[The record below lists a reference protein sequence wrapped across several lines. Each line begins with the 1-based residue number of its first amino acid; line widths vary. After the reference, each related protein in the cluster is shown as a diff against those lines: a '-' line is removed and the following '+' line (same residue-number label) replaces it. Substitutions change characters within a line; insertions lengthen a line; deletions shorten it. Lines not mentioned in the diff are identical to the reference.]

1 MTRHLAIPAGPAWP
15 LRAGD
20 APLHSS
26 PEEGV
31 TMKYVLR
38 SGAVTV
44 AVGAGLSLA
53 VLPTGS
59 ASAAEEIRVRCNDIP
74 GLVDAINQAN
84 ANGGR
89 ITLAS
94 RCTYTLTAPDNPD
107 DGLPEIT
114 GEVTIS
120 GNNSTIRRDPEA
132 TESFRIFH
140 VVSGGTLTL
149 KSLTVSGGVSS
160 NFGGGVANEQG
171 TLNLNDT
178 AIKDNFAV
186 TGGGVSNNG
195 GQLNLERTTVE
206 RNRAA
211 SFGGGVVND
220 GNGTMTM
227 KRGSL
232 LKNRA
237 VTDNGGGL
245 ENILGTASLE
255 SVSVRGNTAI
265 NGGGIRNVNAST
277 LNLKS
282 TTLKDNIAVRG
293 AGLSNF
299 TAAATATLV
308 DSLVTRNT
316 AITAGG
322 GIDNQSNGQ
331 VTLTNTKV
339 IDNTPDNC
347 APEDSVPGCTNPTSS
362 IDPPSTQELLPDDD
376 IKDPE

>member
-1 MTRHLAIPAGPAWP
+1 MRFI
-15 LRAGD
+15 
-20 APLHSS
+20 S
-26 PEEGV
+26 
-31 TMKYVLR
+31 R
-38 SGAVTV
+38 SGAMTV

-53 VLPTGS
+53 VLPAGP
-59 ASAAEEIRVRCNDIP
+59 ASAADDIQVRCNDIP
-74 GLVDAINQAN
+74 GLVNAINQAN
-84 ANGGR
+84 TNGAR
-89 ITLAS
+89 ITLAP
-94 RCTYTLTAPDNPD
+94 RCTYTLATPDNPD

-114 GEVTIS
+114 GDVTIS
-120 GNNSTIRRDPEA
+120 GNNSTIRRDPDA
-132 TESFRIFH
+132 TENFRIFH

-149 KSLTVSGGVSS
+149 KSLTVSGGLSGDS
-160 NFGGGVANEQG
+160 GGGALNEQG

-178 AIKDNFAV
+178 VFKDNSAA
-186 TGGGVSNNG
+186 TGGGVSNDG
-195 GQLNLERTTVE
+195 GQLNLDRTTVE

-211 SFGGGVVND
+211 SFGGGVVNSGD
-220 GNGTMTM
+220 GTMTM

-245 ENILGTASLE
+245 ENILGTATLE
-255 SVSVRGNTAI
+255 SVSVRGNSAI

-293 AGLSNF
+293 AGLSNLS
-299 TAAATATLV
+299 TPAGTATATLV

-322 GIDNQSNGQ
+322 GIDNQAGQ

-339 IDNTPDNC
+339 IDNEPDNC
-347 APEDSVPGCTNPTSS
+347 APEGSVPGCTNPTAA
-362 IDPPSTQELLPDDD
+362 IDPPPTQGLQSDDD
-376 IKDPE
+376 IKDPK

>member
-1 MTRHLAIPAGPAWP
+1 MTSTPAD
-15 LRAGD
+15 AGD

-26 PEEGV
+26 AEEGV
-31 TMKYVLR
+31 TMRFISR
-38 SGAVTV
+38 SGAMTV
-44 AVGAGLSLA
+44 AVGAGLSLV
-53 VLPTGS
+53 VLPTGT
-59 ASAAEEIRVRCNDIP
+59 ASAAEDIRVGCNDIP
-74 GLVDAINQAN
+74 GLVNAINQAN

-89 ITLAS
+89 TTLAS
-94 RCTYTLTAPDNPD
+94 RCTYTLTTPDNPD

-114 GEVTIS
+114 GDVTIS
-120 GNNSTIRRDPEA
+120 GNGSTIRRDPDA
-132 TESFRIFH
+132 TDSFRIFH

-160 NFGGGVANEQG
+160 NSGGGALNEQG

-178 AIKDNFAV
+178 VFKDNFAV

-195 GQLNLERTTVE
+195 GQLHLDRTTVE
-206 RNRAA
+206 RNTAA
-211 SFGGGVVND
+211 SFGGGVLNTGNGTVA

-227 KRGSL
+227 KGGSL

-237 VTDNGGGL
+237 VTSNGGGL
-245 ENILGTASLE
+245 ENQLGTATLE
-255 SVSVRGNTAI
+255 SVSIRGNTGI
-265 NGGGIRNVNAST
+265 EGGGIRNVNTST

-282 TTLKDNIAVRG
+282 TTIRDNIAVRG
-293 AGLSNF
+293 AGLSNLGPN
-299 TAAATATLV
+299 ATATLV
-308 DSLVTRNT
+308 DSLITRNT

-347 APEDSVPGCTNPTSS
+347 APEGSVPGCTNPTTA
-362 IDPPSTQELLPDDD
+362 IDPPPAQGLQSDEDV
-376 IKDPE
+376 KDPE

>member
-1 MTRHLAIPAGPAWP
+1 MRFI
-15 LRAGD
+15 
-20 APLHSS
+20 S
-26 PEEGV
+26 
-31 TMKYVLR
+31 R
-38 SGAVTV
+38 SGAMTA
-44 AVGAGLSLA
+44 AVGTGLSLA

-59 ASAAEEIRVRCNDIP
+59 ASAAEDIHVGCNDIP

-89 ITLAS
+89 ITLAP
-94 RCTYTLTAPDNPD
+94 RCTYTLTTPDNPD

-114 GEVTIS
+114 GDVTIS
-120 GNNSTIRRDPEA
+120 GNGSTIRRDPNA

-149 KSLTVSGGVSS
+149 KSLTVSGGDI
-160 NFGGGVANEQG
+160 NNMGGGALIEQG

-178 AIKDNFAV
+178 AIKDNLAT
-186 TGGGVSNNG
+186 TGGGLYNTG
-195 GQLNLERTTVE
+195 GQLNLDRTAVE
-206 RNRAA
+206 RNTANG
-211 SFGGGVVND
+211 FGGGVVND

-227 KRGSL
+227 KHGSL

-237 VTDNGGGL
+237 TVNNGGGL

-255 SVSVRGNTAI
+255 SVSVRGNTAL
-265 NGGGIRNVNAST
+265 NGGGIRNLNGST

-293 AGLSNF
+293 GGLSNLGPN
-299 TAAATATLV
+299 TTATLV
-308 DSLVTRNT
+308 DSLITHNT

-322 GIDNQSNGQ
+322 GIDNQAGGQ

-339 IDNTPDNC
+339 IDNEPDNC
-347 APEDSVPGCTNPTSS
+347 APEGSVPGCTNPTTSS
-362 IDPPSTQELLPDDD
+362 TIDPPSSQQLLPDDD

>member
-1 MTRHLAIPAGPAWP
+1 
-15 LRAGD
+15 
-20 APLHSS
+20 
-26 PEEGV
+26 
-31 TMKYVLR
+31 MKYVLR

-59 ASAAEEIRVRCNDIP
+59 ASAAEDIQVGCNDIP

-89 ITLAS
+89 ITLAP

-107 DGLPEIT
+107 DGLPEII

-149 KSLTVSGGVSS
+149 KSLTVSGGVSG
-160 NFGGGVANEQG
+160 NFGGGIANEQG

-186 TGGGVSNNG
+186 TGGGLSNNG

-282 TTLKDNIAVRG
+282 TTLRDNIAVRG

-322 GIDNQSNGQ
+322 GIDNQSGGQ

-362 IDPPSTQELLPDDD
+362 IDPSATQELLPDDD

>member
-1 MTRHLAIPAGPAWP
+1 MRFI
-15 LRAGD
+15 
-20 APLHSS
+20 S
-26 PEEGV
+26 
-31 TMKYVLR
+31 R
-38 SGAVTV
+38 SGAMTV

-53 VLPTGS
+53 ILPTGA
-59 ASAAEEIRVRCNDIP
+59 ASAAEDIRVRCNDIP
-74 GLVDAINQAN
+74 GLVDAIDQAN
-84 ANGGR
+84 TSGAR
-89 ITLAS
+89 ITLAP
-94 RCTYTLTAPDNPD
+94 RCTYTLTTPDNPD

-120 GNNSTIRRDPEA
+120 GNGSTIRRDPDA

-160 NFGGGVANEQG
+160 NSGGGALNERG
-171 TLNLNDT
+171 TLNLND
-178 AIKDNFAV
+178 AAFKDNFAV

-195 GQLNLERTTVE
+195 GQLNLDRTTVE

-211 SFGGGVVND
+211 SFGGGVLNT
-220 GNGTMTM
+220 GNGTATM
-227 KRGSL
+227 KHGSL

-237 VTDNGGGL
+237 VTSNGGGF
-245 ENILGTASLE
+245 ENQLGTASLE
-255 SVSVRGNTAI
+255 SVSVRGNTGI
-265 NGGGIRNVNAST
+265 EGGGIRNVNTST

-299 TAAATATLV
+299 SPAATATLV

-322 GIDNQSNGQ
+322 GIDNQSGQ

-347 APEDSVPGCTNPTSS
+347 APEGSVPGCTNPTATV
-362 IDPPSTQELLPDDD
+362 DPPPTQRLQSDDD
-376 IKDPE
+376 VKDPE

>member
-1 MTRHLAIPAGPAWP
+1 
-15 LRAGD
+15 
-20 APLHSS
+20 
-26 PEEGV
+26 
-31 TMKYVLR
+31 MKYILR
-38 SGAVTV
+38 SGAVTA

-59 ASAAEEIRVRCNDIP
+59 ASAAEGIQVGCDDIP

-84 ANGGR
+84 TSGAR

-94 RCTYTLTAPDNPD
+94 HCTYTLTTPDNPD

-114 GEVTIS
+114 GDVTIS
-120 GNNSTIRRDPEA
+120 GNGSTIRRDPDA

-149 KSLTVSGGVSS
+149 KSLTVSGGLSS
-160 NFGGGVANEQG
+160 SFGGGAANEQG

-178 AIKDNFAV
+178 AFKDNFAV
-186 TGGGVSNNG
+186 TGGGVSNDG
-195 GQLNLERTTVE
+195 GQLHLERTTFE

-211 SFGGGVVND
+211 SFGGGVLNT
-220 GNGTMTM
+220 GNGTTTM
-227 KRGSL
+227 KGGSL

-237 VTDNGGGL
+237 VTSNGGGF
-245 ENILGTASLE
+245 ENQLGTASLE
-255 SVSVRGNTAI
+255 SVSVRGNTGI
-265 NGGGIRNVNAST
+265 EGGGIRNVNAST

-282 TTLKDNIAVRG
+282 TTLRDNIAVRG
-293 AGLSNF
+293 AGLSNLSTTF
-299 TAAATATLV
+299 GTATATLV
-308 DSLVTRNT
+308 DSLITRNT

-322 GIDNQSNGQ
+322 GIDNQAGQ

-339 IDNTPDNC
+339 IDNIPDNC
-347 APEDSVPGCTNPTSS
+347 APEGSVPGCTNPTGT
-362 IDPPSTQELLPDDD
+362 IDPPPTRQLLPGDD